1 MTIDRL
7 CAFTTEVTGGNPA
20 GVWIGD
26 RLPDAETMQAI
37 AAEVGFSE
45 TAFISPTSG
54 LNRTIRYFSPEGEV
68 PFCGHATIATGVLLG
83 QTQGAGIYELSTSVG
98 MVPVAVQRLKT
109 GYWEA
114 ALTSVEPKQRPIDKA
129 TLTEAIEALNWQ
141 RDELDPT
148 IPPSFAYAGSWHLV
162 IAVQESDR
170 LARLSYD
177 FDRLKAFMIL
187 HELTTLQ
194 LIWRET
200 EGQFYCRNP
209 FPIGGVIE
217 DPATGSAAAALGG
230 YLRSIEGVKP
240 PATIVIYQGD
250 AIDRPSQLMVE
261 IPSIGG
267 IIVRGCAV
275 ILESHSSGDND
286 RDL

>member
-7 CAFTTEVTGGNPA
+7 CAFTTEASGGNPA

-26 RLPDAETMQAI
+26 RLPDAETMQSI

-45 TAFISPTSG
+45 TAFVSPTVG
-54 LNRTIRYFSPEGEV
+54 LQRTIRYFSPEGEV

-83 QTQGAGIYELSTSVG
+83 QTQGVGIYELSTSVG

-109 GYWEA
+109 GHWEA
-114 ALTSVEPKQRPIDKA
+114 ALTSVEPKQRPLDKA
-129 TLTEAIEALNWQ
+129 ALTEALEALNWQ
-141 RDELDPT
+141 WNELDPT

-162 IAVQESDR
+162 IAVRESDR
-170 LARLSYD
+170 LARLNYD

-194 LIWRET
+194 LVWRET
-200 EGQFYCRNP
+200 ETCFHSRNP
-209 FPIGGVIE
+209 FPVGGVIE

-240 PATIVIYQGD
+240 PATILIHQGA
-250 AIDRPSQLMVE
+250 AIDRSSQLTVE

-275 ILESHSSGDND
+275 ILEP
-286 RDL
+286 